1 MNPRSLMID
10 CRPHR
15 LFTSQQHAAV
25 RAELNASMPESKAAD
40 VNKRLGEIWKE
51 MSDDQKAAYERL
63 AVLDKERYEVSRRAH
78 SNPAL
83 ANSC

>member
-1 MNPRSLMID
+1 
-10 CRPHR
+10 
-15 LFTSQQHAAV
+15 
-25 RAELNASMPESKAAD
+25 MPESKAAD